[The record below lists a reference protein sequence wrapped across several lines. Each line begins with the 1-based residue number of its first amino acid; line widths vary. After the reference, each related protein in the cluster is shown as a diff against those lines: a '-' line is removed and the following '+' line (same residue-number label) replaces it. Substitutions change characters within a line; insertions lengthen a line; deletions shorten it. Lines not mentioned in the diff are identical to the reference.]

1 MLRRLERAAREHRP
15 DAKILRAPAEDLP
28 FDDHSFDVAVS
39 TLVLCGVDDQPR
51 ALRELRRVLRP
62 GGRLL
67 FIEHLRSGDPGT
79 ARLQDASG
87 DVIEIGGGTGLN
99 LSCYGPAVRSLTITE
114 PEPAMLRRLEGKV
127 RAERPDAKVLRAPA
141 EHLRSGDPATA
152 RLQDRLNWLNRLVVC
167 CDCNRPTLDSIRAA
181 GFTVTQVEH
190 TELPKAPP
198 FVRPT
203 VLGSATVPAAAP
215 RAPQDGARPTV
226 APPQVARP
234 AG

>member
-1 MLRRLERAAREHRP
+1 M
-15 DAKILRAPAEDLP
+15 
-28 FDDHSFDVAVS
+28 AVS

-79 ARLQDASG
+79 ARLQD
-87 DVIEIGGGTGLN
+87 
-99 LSCYGPAVRSLTITE
+99 R
-114 PEPAMLRRLEGKV
+114 M
-127 RAERPDAKVLRAPA
+127 
-141 EHLRSGDPATA
+141 
-152 RLQDRLNWLNRLVVC
+152 NWLNRLVVC

-198 FVRPT
+198 FVRPAI
-203 VLGSATVPAAAP
+203 LGSATVPAAAP
-215 RAPQDGARPTV
+215 RAPQDGARPTA
-226 APPQVARP
+226 APPPAARP